1 MQGKSNKQYE
11 DSARFAGFAA
21 FLIVTTILILSVG
34 TLFPPPQGGDPRPA
48 GPGYNYW
55 MPTDE
60 DKMYID
66 SLYNIVKETESNV
79 DTISNTLDRCI
90 EKLDQMNNE

>member
-1 MQGKSNKQYE
+1 MQGRSNKQYQ
-11 DSARFAGFAA
+11 DSARFAGIAA
-21 FLIVTTILILSVG
+21 FAIVTIILIMSIG
-34 TLFPPPQGGDPRPA
+34 TLFPPSQGGDPRPA

-60 DKMYID
+60 DKMYLD
-66 SLYNIVKETESNV
+66 SLYTIVKETESNV

-90 EKLDQMNNE
+90 KKLDNIDK

>member
-1 MQGKSNKQYE
+1 MQGKSNKQYQ
-11 DSARFAGFAA
+11 DSMRFAGIAA
-21 FLIVTTILILSVG
+21 FAIVTIVFILSVG

-55 MPTDE
+55 TPTEE
-60 DKMYID
+60 DKMYLD

-90 EKLDQMNNE
+90 EKLDNIDR

>member
-1 MQGKSNKQYE
+1 MQGKSNKQYQ
-11 DSARFAGFAA
+11 DSARFAGIAA
-21 FLIVTTILILSVG
+21 FAIVTIVLIMSIGVLI
-34 TLFPPPQGGDPRPA
+34 PPPQVGDTRPA

-60 DKMYID
+60 DKMYLD
-66 SLYNIVKETESNV
+66 SLYTIVKETESNV

-90 EKLDQMNNE
+90 RKLDNIDK

>member
-1 MQGKSNKQYE
+1 MQGKSNKQYQ
-11 DSARFAGFAA
+11 DSAKFAGIAA
-21 FLIVTTILILSVG
+21 FAIVTIVLIMSIG
-34 TLFPPPQGGDPRPA
+34 TLIPPTQGGDPRPA

-60 DKMYID
+60 DKMYLD
-66 SLYNIVKETESNV
+66 SLYTIVKETESNV

-90 EKLDQMNNE
+90 KKLDKIDK